1 MGVQIDINSDGTVDW
16 DELSTFMI
24 DVGMK
29 GWEDGATQMPSYAY
43 VGQID
48 AAQPT
53 LAVDQ
58 VCADASGQHS
68 SVGDDRE

>member
-1 MGVQIDINSDGTVDW
+1 
-16 DELSTFMI
+16 MI
-24 DVGMK
+24 EMGMK
-29 GWEDGATQMPSYAY
+29 GWEDGATLMPSYAY

-58 VCADASGQHS
+58 VC
-68 SVGDDRE
+68 